1 MTRSDVPL
9 TLHHCHVRRLCR
21 AGTCPLLEVTVS
33 YPVLCPAEE
42 GGESMAPA
50 VVRFNETYRAM
61 AEHLTEWAEGTL
73 FEAVQG
79 EFYAAGPGAAYRF
92 DRRRM
97 VCDMTADFSLHEDGE
112 ILELTVTRRLRMASR
127 RGDVPEREV
136 TATDRWRWPE
146 LTLRPAEKRRGGG
159 RR

>member
-21 AGTCPLLEVTVS
+21 AGTCPILEVTVS
-33 YPVLCPAEE
+33 YPVLCPEE
-42 GGESMAPA
+42 DGGEEMAPA
-50 VVRFNETYRAM
+50 AVRFNETYRAM
-61 AEHLTEWAEGTL
+61 AEHLAEWAEGAL
-73 FEAVQG
+73 FEVVQG

-97 VCDMTADFSLHEDGE
+97 ICDMTADFSLHEDGE
-112 ILELTVTRRLRMASR
+112 ILELIVTRRLRISSR
-127 RGDVPEREV
+127 RGEITEREV

-146 LTLRPAEKRRGGG
+146 LTLRPVEKRRGGG